1 MTVTYLGEITG
12 SRTGSNTLGVRSYS
26 RSFRLST
33 STQSEGVYSV
43 GSHSSLP
50 AIGSVYP
57 DDSSAWCRSLEVN
70 NSDPWKGWTVTAAY
84 SSEQELKE
92 NPTEDPAKITVS
104 TEQFQK
110 VAEEDING
118 YGIVNSAGDI
128 FDPPHMMDDSR
139 RVITVTKNILTAPL
153 WLLDYADVVNN
164 DTFTVLGITYAVGV
178 AKIQRISISGTQV
191 RGAFNFLSMQIDIHL
206 RREGWL
212 LEPLDIGFRYLSGV
226 YRKNI
231 VSDDGLPVT
240 TPVMLNGS
248 GLVLSNPT
256 TSTAVYR
263 SFTIYK
269 TNTFSVIPFV

>member
-26 RSFRLST
+26 RAFRLST

-50 AIGSVYP
+50 YIGSVYP

-70 NSDPWKGWTVTAAY
+70 NSDPWKGWTVTATY

-104 TEQFQK
+104 TEQYQK
-110 VAEEDING
+110 VAETTVDG

-139 RVITVTKNILTAPL
+139 RVITVTKNMLTAPL
-153 WLLDYADVVNN
+153 WILDYADVVNS
-164 DTFTVLGITYAVGV
+164 DAFTVLGVTFEIGV
-178 AKIQRISISGTQV
+178 AKVQRISISGTQV
-191 RGAFNFLSMQIDIHL
+191 RGAYNFISVQFDIHL
-206 RREGWL
+206 RRDGWL
-212 LEPLDIGFRYLSGV
+212 LEPLDVGFRYLDGA
-226 YRKNI
+226 YRKAI
-231 VSDDGLPVT
+231 TSDDGTPIT
-240 TPVMLNGS
+240 TPVMLDGS
-248 GLVLSNPT
+248 GLVLTNPT
-256 TSTAVYR
+256 SASAIYG
-263 SFTIYK
+263 SFKIYK
-269 TNTFSVIPFV
+269 TDTFSVIPFV